1 MSVLFSVLGAT
12 AAALAELSL
21 VPYLGID
28 DAHPHPVLVVAVIW
42 TLASGLDR
50 GLPVAF
56 VGGLVLDLLAGRPLG
71 MSALALLAV
80 VGLTAVLGRW
90 LYRVRPIAPVL
101 AVPAL
106 SLVYALLLL
115 GIHAAVRAPVAVVDP
130 VGIVLPGV
138 AYDGLLGLIFGPLA
152 ISVHDRRAAE
162 TRVDW

>member
-1 MSVLFSVLGAT
+1 MSVLVAVLGAT

-56 VGGLVLDLLAGRPLG
+56 SGGLVLDMLAGRPLG

-80 VGLTAVLGRW
+80 VGLTAVLARW
-90 LYRVRPIAPVL
+90 LYRVRPVAPVL
-101 AVPAL
+101 AVPAM
-106 SLVYALLLL
+106 SLVYSLLLL
-115 GIHAAVRAPVAVVDP
+115 GVHAAVRGPLEVADP
-130 VGIVLPGV
+130 VGAVLPGV
-138 AYDGLLGLIFGPLA
+138 AYDGLLGLVIGPLV

-162 TRVDW
+162 GRVDW